1 MEKQLSKIEI
11 YDYII
16 KTYGGDAQHVVAME
30 ECAELIKAISK
41 YLRTGDI
48 DDIDNLIE
56 EIADVEIMLE
66 QLKFIHCIDGRVK
79 MTKEDKIQRTYNRI
93 REAVHNG

>member
-1 MEKQLSKIEI
+1 MERQLNKAEI
-11 YDYII
+11 YDLVI
-16 KTYGGDAQHVVAME
+16 KVYGAEAQHVVAME

-41 YLRTGDI
+41 YLRTSDI
-48 DDIDNLIE
+48 EELDNIIE

-66 QLKFIHCIDGRVK
+66 QLKSIHCIDGRVK
-79 MTKEDKIQRTYNRI
+79 MVKEMKVQRTYDRI

>member
-1 MEKQLSKIEI
+1 MEKQLSKIET

-16 KTYGGDAQHVVAME
+16 KTYGGNAQHVVAME

-41 YLRTGDI
+41 YLRRGDV

-66 QLKFIHCIDGRVK
+66 QLKFIHCIDRRVN
-79 MTKEDKIQRTYNRI
+79 TAKEDKIKRTLDRI

>member
-1 MEKQLSKIEI
+1 MMNKAEI
-11 YDYII
+11 YDLIV
-16 KTYGGDAQHVVAME
+16 KVYGAEAQHVVAME

-41 YLRTGDI
+41 YLRTKNI
-48 DDIDNLIE
+48 KNLDNIIE

-66 QLKFIHCIDGRVK
+66 QLKTIHCIDGKVK
-79 MTKEDKIQRTYNRI
+79 MIKEMKIQRTYNRI